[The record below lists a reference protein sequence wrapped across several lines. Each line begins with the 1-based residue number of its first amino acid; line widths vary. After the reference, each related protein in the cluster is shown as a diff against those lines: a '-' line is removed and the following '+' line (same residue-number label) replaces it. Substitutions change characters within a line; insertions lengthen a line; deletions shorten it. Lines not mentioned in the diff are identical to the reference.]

1 MIVYKN
7 NVIFW
12 IIKLH
17 FNIYQEYWYWFI
29 YLLNEYSI
37 RIINYE
43 KHIIQIYSCYTYVLD
58 LFLFNMYNIRE
69 DNALNP
75 LPPRSTKP
83 IVKPFVPNS
92 DAL

>member
-1 MIVYKN
+1 M
-7 NVIFW
+7 
-12 IIKLH
+12 
-17 FNIYQEYWYWFI
+17 
-29 YLLNEYSI
+29 
-37 RIINYE
+37 

-58 LFLFNMYNIRE
+58 LLLFSMNNIRE

-83 IVKPFVPNS
+83 IVKPLVPNS